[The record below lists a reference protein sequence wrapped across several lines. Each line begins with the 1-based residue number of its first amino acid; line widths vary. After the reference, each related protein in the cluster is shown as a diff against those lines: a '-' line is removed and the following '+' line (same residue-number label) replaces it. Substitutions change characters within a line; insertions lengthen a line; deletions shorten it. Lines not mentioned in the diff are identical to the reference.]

1 MINKVLPESSKVII
15 TLKTEEN
22 KEILIKID
30 LKLNASQNA
39 SVLYVNRKKLIEKEE
54 KTKQAT
60 EQVLKKAHLLAIKE
74 I

>member
-30 LKLNASQNA
+30 LKLNAS
-39 SVLYVNRKKLIEKEE
+39 
-54 KTKQAT
+54 
-60 EQVLKKAHLLAIKE
+60 
-74 I
+74 